1 MSRRLNC
8 KADPVRASIQVLVG
22 ALLVLCA
29 GIGHAQDAKDPYP
42 NRAVRVIVPF
52 AAGGPG
58 DLIAR
63 LLAQKLT
70 ESFGKKFYTENHPG
84 AGGNIGTGLAA
95 RAPAD
100 GYTVLVVSSTFMIN
114 ASLYQKIPY
123 DPIKDF
129 EPVTIAATTPNV
141 LVAHPSVP
149 AKTVKELI
157 DLIRAGKY
165 DSYAMPGAG
174 TPPHMSGEL
183 FKQLLKLDLIAV
195 PFGGGGPMIQSVV
208 AGHTPIGFSSLPP
221 AAEHIKVGLLRALAV
236 TSAKRIDLLP
246 DVPTLAEAG
255 FPDQE
260 GDTPQGILV
269 PAGTPRSIIDRLYQ
283 EITRIVA
290 QPDLREK
297 MAAIGFEPVTMP
309 PEAFAARIRLDIPKW
324 GKLIR
329 DAKIK
334 AE

>member
-1 MSRRLNC
+1 MEAPAAPRRCWLRCSTSRTSPMSRRLNC

-70 ESFGKKFYTENHPG
+70 ENFGKQFYTENHPG

-183 FKQLLKLDLIAV
+183 FKQLL
-195 PFGGGGPMIQSVV
+195 
-208 AGHTPIGFSSLPP
+208 
-221 AAEHIKVGLLRALAV
+221 
-236 TSAKRIDLLP
+236 
-246 DVPTLAEAG
+246 
-255 FPDQE
+255 
-260 GDTPQGILV
+260 
-269 PAGTPRSIIDRLYQ
+269 
-283 EITRIVA
+283 
-290 QPDLREK
+290 
-297 MAAIGFEPVTMP
+297 
-309 PEAFAARIRLDIPKW
+309 
-324 GKLIR
+324 
-329 DAKIK
+329 
-334 AE
+334 